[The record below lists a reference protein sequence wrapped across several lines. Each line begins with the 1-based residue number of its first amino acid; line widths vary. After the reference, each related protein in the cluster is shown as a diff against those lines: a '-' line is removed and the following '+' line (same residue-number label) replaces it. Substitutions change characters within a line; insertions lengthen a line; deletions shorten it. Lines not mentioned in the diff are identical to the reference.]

1 MSDLRIML
9 CAIPGNIALF
19 FNKRTVPFIKETF
32 SERTLERVVRIVCCL
47 PVSAFYGCLSIYR
60 ALRRWQKKDRSFTRS
75 IPWTIIGLLHVLLG
89 FFNSA
94 FAVVRI
100 SIIGIDEPFKF
111 SGAVA
116 WFNLSWEAS
125 SVILWLS
132 GIGILRAKR
141 WGFVVGSLWA
151 LSAIVFH
158 IGALFMRKYYWGEFA
173 KPMAWVEYIIIYYS
187 IGIIG
192 YTVYLFVR
200 KQK

>member
-1 MSDLRIML
+1 MPDLRFVY
-9 CAIPGNIALF
+9 AIPGKVALF
-19 FNKRTVPFIKETF
+19 YEKRALPFVKETF
-32 SERTLERVVRIVCCL
+32 SDRTLERVVRTSRRL
-47 PVSAFYGCLSIYR
+47 PGNILHVSISSYKAVRL
-60 ALRRWQKKDRSFTRS
+60 WQKKDRSFTRS
-75 IPWTIIGLLHVLLG
+75 IPWTVIGLMHVLLG

-94 FAVVRI
+94 FALVRI
-100 SIIGIDEPFKF
+100 SIIGMDEPFKF

-141 WGFVVGSLWA
+141 WGFVVGSVWA
-151 LSAIVFH
+151 LSAVFFH
-158 IGALFMRKYYWGEFA
+158 IGALFIRKNYWGEFA
-173 KPMAWVEYIIIYYS
+173 KPLGWVEYIIIYYS